1 MAFKPVPFLGWT
13 RFYHRVSRPPVAAP
27 DANSPCAGH
36 EIVAAAA
43 IARQR
48 GPVRAT
54 DAAETMTLN
63 PAPIGREIAVKCFLV
78 LLTFRRSPKL
88 RGSPTRDR
96 GSVEAGD
103 ARRAWAGREI
113 CALDATILIR
123 NLGKS
128 LPNKTQCRSKRQ
140 RAAPRRPGRKEGVAF
155 GDAEPGGGPGRGW
168 RRPANQCAV
177 IPLLFPLFI
186 PLLPIDD
193 PDRRC
198 RKTRPDQFRVDRNT
212 VRTILRLA
220 VDRS

>member
-1 MAFKPVPFLGWT
+1 MAFNPVPFLSWT
-13 RFYHRVSRPPVAAP
+13 RFYYRVSRPPVAAP

-48 GPVRAT
+48 GPVRDL
-54 DAAETMTLN
+54 DAAETMTLS
-63 PAPIGREIAVKCFLV
+63 PVPIGREIAVKCFLV

-128 LPNKTQCRSKRQ
+128 LPNKTQCRLKKLPHRGDRNLQ
-140 RAAPRRPGRKEGVAF
+140 NVLGHRLRIDREIAPRTLATVGATLGRSLLHLMRVEPDPTHIETSGPSMPGPRGVGSQVA
-155 GDAEPGGGPGRGW
+155 RHS
-168 RRPANQCAV
+168 
-177 IPLLFPLFI
+177 
-186 PLLPIDD
+186 
-193 PDRRC
+193 C
-198 RKTRPDQFRVDRNT
+198 RLDG
-212 VRTILRLA
+212 
-220 VDRS
+220 